1 MRCGEGRRAHEGDA
15 MDHDPKTCTICVRND
30 RVKFD
35 AETGHHFVPHHSEA
49 AFPLF
54 RLYPI
59 VPESV

>member
-1 MRCGEGRRAHEGDA
+1 MGDT
-15 MDHDPKTCTICVRND
+15 MDHDPKNCTICVRND